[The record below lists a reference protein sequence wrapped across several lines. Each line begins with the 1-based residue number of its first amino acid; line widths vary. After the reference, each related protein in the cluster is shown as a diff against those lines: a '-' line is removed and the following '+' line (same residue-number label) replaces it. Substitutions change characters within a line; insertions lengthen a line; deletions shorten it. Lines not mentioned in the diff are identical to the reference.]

1 MSEVK
6 CQLESAPKRIATMLQ
21 SFSFLKFQEVCWIF
35 QSTYD
40 SQHFI
45 TIKSV
50 SKKLIYKKKLHL
62 QSHQNQQYCQISA
75 NRNFKLIEI
84 IGQMANTHR
93 HEHR

>member
-50 SKKLIYKKKLHL
+50 SKKLIYKKNCTYKVTKTSSIVKLVP
-62 QSHQNQQYCQISA
+62 
-75 NRNFKLIEI
+75 IEI
-84 IGQMANTHR
+84 SN
-93 HEHR
+93 